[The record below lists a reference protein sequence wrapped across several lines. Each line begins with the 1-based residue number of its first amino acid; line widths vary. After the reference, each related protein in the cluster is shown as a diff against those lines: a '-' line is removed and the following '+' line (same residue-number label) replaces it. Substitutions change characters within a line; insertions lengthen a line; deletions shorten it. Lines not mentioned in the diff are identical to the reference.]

1 MTRKITVIPIRQ
13 SGFGEPTLQ
22 EILSD
27 PITQAVMQA
36 DAVDAG
42 QLESC
47 LLRVQQVRQQLRSSN
62 RRNAAAQG

>member
-1 MTRKITVIPIRQ
+1 MTRKIIVIPIRQ
-13 SGFGEPTLQ
+13 DGFGEPTLE

-36 DAVDAG
+36 DAVDAR

-47 LLRVQQVRQQLRSSN
+47 LLRVQQVRQQLRSSH
-62 RRNAAAQG
+62 RRNATAGG

>member
-1 MTRKITVIPIRQ
+1 MTRKIIVIPIRQ
-13 SGFGEPTLQ
+13 DGFGEPTLE

-36 DAVDAG
+36 DAVDAR

-47 LLRVQQVRQQLRSSN
+47 LLRVQQVRQQLRSSH
-62 RRNAAAQG
+62 RRNATARG

>member
-1 MTRKITVIPIRQ
+1 MTRKIIVIPIRQ
-13 SGFGEPTLQ
+13 DGFGEPTLE

-36 DAVDAG
+36 DAVDAR

>member
-1 MTRKITVIPIRQ
+1 MTRKIIVIPIRQ
-13 SGFGEPTLQ
+13 DGFGEPTLE

-36 DAVDAG
+36 DAVDAR

-47 LLRVQQVRQQLRSSN
+47 LLRVQRAVEAHLT
-62 RRNAAAQG
+62 